1 MFIKR
6 FMPWLAVTLLM
17 SACALPPPTPR
28 DVEPW
33 KFEPVAD
40 KAVIYVVRGLM
51 DARVAAAL
59 SIGNTGMISTH
70 AGTYFRWEVTPG
82 MQRIETFGAS
92 LSVVNLD
99 AKAGQIYFVEHVVSG
114 NPRVGPATAL
124 LRRVDE
130 TRGRRLVRQAQ
141 HI

>member
-1 MFIKR
+1 MSIQRGILSLVVLF
-6 FMPWLAVTLLM
+6 LM
-17 SACALPPPTPR
+17 SACALPPPAPR
-28 DVEPW
+28 DTEAW

-40 KAVIYVVRGLM
+40 KAVIYVVRGVM
-51 DARVAAAL
+51 DARIAAAL
-59 SIGNTGMISTH
+59 SIGNAGMISTH

-92 LSVVNLD
+92 LSAVNLD

-114 NPRVGPATAL
+114 GMRVGVATAL
-124 LRRVDE
+124 VRHVDD
-130 TRGRRLVRQAQ
+130 TRGRWLVRQAQ